1 MRTKNSENI
10 FLNSISMRGSKNPRD
25 DFADSFS
32 FPSKSRFEG
41 AKFNLYSSTSIFL
54 SEPTCQNKNIYMDF
68 GNHTGNRQWMMNCS
82 CLFIF
87 LLVLSDRVR
96 NLKGKSVISWAVRA
110 RIFCWTFNPLR
121 SGGRI
126 SAHDISQLYGYAYEL
141 KMNTIDWILIG
152 IRSISSS
159 KYSKHILF
167 WHNSF

>member
-1 MRTKNSENI
+1 MS
-10 FLNSISMRGSKNPRD
+10 GSKNPRD
-25 DFADSFS
+25 DFANSFS

-110 RIFCWTFNPLR
+110 RIFCWTFKEVLA
-121 SGGRI
+121 I
-126 SAHDISQLYGYAYEL
+126 SH
-141 KMNTIDWILIG
+141 IG
-152 IRSISSS
+152 NWSISL
-159 KYSKHILF
+159 ILQEYHHKPVRKWF
-167 WHNSF
+167 WNINWFSFISVHRF

>member
-1 MRTKNSENI
+1 
-10 FLNSISMRGSKNPRD
+10 MRGSKNPRD

-110 RIFCWTFNPLR
+110 RIFCWTFNSTPPIFLGKIVR
-121 SGGRI
+121 RRCKKKKNRCFLKKLYYFCVSESPTGKLNTPVNSTIWGFR
-126 SAHDISQLYGYAYEL
+126 AHSRLTQLL
-141 KMNTIDWILIG
+141 
-152 IRSISSS
+152 S
-159 KYSKHILF
+159 
-167 WHNSF
+167 